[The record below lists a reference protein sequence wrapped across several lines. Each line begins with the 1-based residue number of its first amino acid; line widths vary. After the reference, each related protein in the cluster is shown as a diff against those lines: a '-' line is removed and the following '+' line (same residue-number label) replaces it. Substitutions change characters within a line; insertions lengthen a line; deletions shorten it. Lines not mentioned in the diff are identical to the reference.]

1 ESCDVEFS
9 SPKVIVRY
17 GDPVNVTCHTNRT
30 DIRATGWEASVGA
43 TRQDNSNSAVWNVS
57 SLTVWDAEP
66 KCYINFRADPKQC
79 DKPLNLIIYR
89 VEAGCDV
96 VITPS
101 SIFVKSGDPVR
112 VTCSTN
118 RKDFKAIGWN
128 APVSPVMKD
137 KGGKAIWSVDNLT
150 IRDAE
155 VRCFLNLSAPPYHC
169 EKKLHLFVYNLP
181 EPTLELER
189 GIHVNDTVNVTCSV
203 KGQHPTNTTQRLL
216 IPGLKLNLSSVN
228 GKPVISNFKARK
240 EHNGLKVICETHLHL
255 PTATYRRNSSVTLN
269 VSFPPVISPR
279 LPVKPLITA
288 GWSLESQLTCAADGN
303 PRPNI
308 RWFKDDKVVEPS
320 KVMDW
325 GDEGLYECVAENTHG
340 RTRRSVAIVITHDY
354 LPRIAGTSAV
364 ILVFVLIIVIIFYVI
379 YYTKNKT
386 GQYRIEDRKIMFTKQ
401 GVGLNGGTDHIVFTP
416 LITL

>member
-1 ESCDVEFS
+1 MDF
-9 SPKVIVRY
+9 KVWIHRLV
-17 GDPVNVTCHTNRT
+17 VLFT
-30 DIRATGWEASVGA
+30 
-43 TRQDNSNSAVWNVS
+43 
-57 SLTVWDAEP
+57 LWD
-66 KCYINFRADPKQC
+66 R
-79 DKPLNLIIYR
+79 R

-137 KGGKAIWSVDNLT
+137 KD
-150 IRDAE
+150 
-155 VRCFLNLSAPPYHC
+155 
-169 EKKLHLFVYNLP
+169 LP